1 MLASDIKAKFAA
13 DGLTM
18 ETKLLKD
25 NFNGTDGNHTFQITL
40 KKGRQEWSTEYS
52 AGCAHRHY
60 PNGKPLEFKTRLTLD
75 EKEQRKTSRPNTP
88 QIEDVM
94 YCLTSDAGCVAYG
107 QSFEDFCA
115 ELGYDS
121 DSIKAQKIYYG
132 CIDTYLALK
141 RFGYSI
147 EELQELFQDY

>member
-1 MLASDIKAKFAA
+1 MLASNIKAKFAA

-18 ETKLLKD
+18 ETKLLVD

-40 KKGRQEWSTEYS
+40 KKGRQEWSTKYS

-60 PNGKPLEFKTRLTLD
+60 PNGKPIEFKTRITLHD
-75 EKEQRKTSRPNTP
+75 EMERKASRPNTP

-94 YCLTSDAGCVAYG
+94 YCLTSDAGCIAYG

-115 ELGYDS
+115 ELGYDN
-121 DSIKAQKIYYG
+121 DSIKSQKIYYA
-132 CIDTYLALK
+132 CLDTYQALN

-147 EELQELFQDY
+147 EELQELFQD